1 MNSRVAYAKL
11 LRLGALVVQT
21 SDAAAVLGQS
31 TSAAA
36 KTLSRLAEAGLV
48 TSVRHGV
55 WWVNGPVDPYRL
67 APHLTAPLESYL
79 SLHTALQAHGA
90 IEQVP
95 EVFYAVTLART
106 QRIATVAGT
115 FSLHHLAPE
124 VFGGYDES
132 PAGVR
137 LATVEKALFDYA
149 YLSAGKS
156 RLFTALPELEL
167 PRKFRRAELER
178 WLTKIPSLRSRTITQ
193 RKLEELLEF
202 SVHGARPAARSRR
215 ESTG

>member
-1 MNSRVAYAKL
+1 M
-11 LRLGALVVQT
+11 
-21 SDAAAVLGQS
+21 
-31 TSAAA
+31 
-36 KTLSRLAEAGLV
+36 
-48 TSVRHGV
+48 
-55 WWVNGPVDPYRL
+55 
-67 APHLTAPLESYL
+67 TAPFESYL
-79 SLHTALQAHGA
+79 SLQTALQLRGA

-106 QRIATVAGT
+106 QRITTVVGT

-167 PRKFRRAELER
+167 PRAFRRAELKR
-178 WLTKIPSLRSRTITQ
+178 WLAKIPSQRSRTITQ
-193 RKLEELLEF
+193 RELEELLA
-202 SVHGARPAARSRR
+202 G
-215 ESTG
+215 